1 MTTPLD
7 PGLAALDLFFD
18 ADALS
23 SLLGRPARAG
33 HLRWKRGVSAIAR
46 LHDDDG
52 VRWLAAYSKDAAVKL
67 EKTFRRAG
75 AHGLPLEQYEIDG
88 GVLAS
93 GPIALDPRLYGAL
106 RPFRG
111 FGDYFASPAVRV
123 LKYNPFRRLVFA
135 VDAADSTAEFG
146 DGGFG
151 GTDGGGSFGWTDR
164 GTRGG
169 TDGGTLVGRVSAAAP
184 WTTPDMLA
192 GLAANGVPLLVPL
205 SGSALAAG
213 TPTGKHVHYLPWY
226 GEGDLS
232 TVQPAQAGAASYA
245 AGEALSLLHRQPP
258 VHQSHAWRA
267 PAGRLMSLVRENAA
281 LIPES
286 GDRLTRVRSALEP
299 LLRRPGRAAMIH
311 GDFSADQV
319 LVDGSDVR
327 LIDFER
333 CTYGAAASDL
343 GSFAAMEA
351 LGADS
356 PAGDDVLA
364 LPRTAALLDG
374 YSAGPDAVNESEVLG
389 WTVFFLLNRL
399 REPFRACMPGWRQQ
413 MDNRLAMIEGVLW

>member
-33 HLRWKRGVSAIAR
+33 HLRWKRGVSAVAR

-52 VRWLAAYSKDAAVKL
+52 VRWVAAYSTDASVKL
-67 EKTFRRAG
+67 EKTFRRAV
-75 AHGLPLEQYEIDG
+75 AHGIPLEQHEIDG

-111 FGDYFASPAVRV
+111 FGDYFASPALRV

-135 VDAADSTAEFG
+135 VDSP
-146 DGGFG
+146 
-151 GTDGGGSFGWTDR
+151 
-164 GTRGG
+164 
-169 TDGGTLVGRVSAAAP
+169 DGGTLVGRVSVAAP

-205 SGSALAAG
+205 SKPELDPQ

-267 PAGRLMSLVRENAA
+267 PAGRLTSLVRENAA
-281 LIPES
+281 LMPEN
-286 GDRLTRVRSALEP
+286 GDRLARVRSALEP

-351 LGADS
+351 LAADS
-356 PAGDDVLA
+356 PAGDDVLT

-399 REPFRACMPGWRQQ
+399 REPFRACTPGWRQQ
-413 MDNRLAMIEGVLW
+413 MDDRLAMIEGALW